1 MGEGSGRFIR
11 PRPTLAPALPA
22 PAKGRG
28 WGCPDLPPYLAFA
41 SALTALSLTHPT
53 LPSYPRT
60 LRTLRPGLSEPP
72 LPPLQKKRR
81 RGLFHFRRPR
91 SFKGDRG
98 PGSPTTG
105 LLLPPPPPPPPTQES
120 PPSPDPPSLGNN
132 SSPCWSPEEE
142 SGPLPGFGG
151 SRGPSF
157 RRKMVSEMKCC
168 ILLGCCSAHSP
179 PMYPPQAVNGRRL
192 GLRILGSFGHPNGP
206 LPPHP
211 RPTP

>member
-1 MGEGSGRFIR
+1 MR
-11 PRPTLAPALPA
+11 PEIDDQHYPLHLAFTSPRALP
-22 PAKGRG
+22 
-28 WGCPDLPPYLAFA
+28 
-41 SALTALSLTHPT
+41 LTHPD
-53 LPSYPRT
+53 LLSCPRT
-60 LRTLRPGLSEPP
+60 LRPLRPGLPEPP

-142 SGPLPGFGG
+142 GGLLPGLGG
-151 SRGPSF
+151 NRGPSF
-157 RRKMVSEMKCC
+157 RRKMVSEAGGTVSSRFAVPH
-168 ILLGCCSAHSP
+168 IAHLPIPPRQLRGGC
-179 PMYPPQAVNGRRL
+179 
-192 GLRILGSFGHPNGP
+192 
-206 LPPHP
+206 
-211 RPTP
+211 